1 MDFEKLYNDMADLEE
16 DEVLDA
22 VNEIVATGEGVNEA
36 LEAMQKGMEEIGKR
50 FEEGE
55 YYVCTFPNCITD
67 SQRIVNEFNN
77 YLIELMN
84 ARGDRAEA

>member
-1 MDFEKLYNDMADLEE
+1 MKSNKERFAKAFYSHDAISGAIKDYSKLASISC
-16 DEVLDA
+16 V
-22 VNEIVATGEGVNEA
+22 
-36 LEAMQKGMEEIGKR
+36 
-50 FEEGE
+50 EEGE